1 MIQTKKF
8 TAAKFFYASP
18 WISASAAGLLALI
31 ILVFAINNFQHE
43 KKLMLSGLNQE
54 GRAVLGL
61 VSSASRDSLR
71 RAFMRGEV
79 QPTNML
85 ETVQLAIDAG
95 AEHPN
100 LDSLYLV
107 NEGGT
112 VLAHSKAELIGQE
125 MSAETAG
132 LLAKMQRTRVPDV
145 NAILPGSSSSKNVF
159 IIMAPFHPVGPR
171 FAAPRDSSMQKRRMM
186 GRYMSD
192 RQSAA
197 ERQLIVEELERL
209 QLFLVAELGLNDFT
223 SVARKQLIQLVIL
236 SAILLL
242 VGAGGILSLMM
253 LQGLRISQSK
263 LARMATFTDVL
274 VSSLPI
280 GLIAIDQRN
289 MIRTCNKSGQE
300 MLELARAEVE
310 GMPAE
315 EILPENVYR
324 ILNQRLHAADVHQF
338 EIKSSDL
345 PGKGRSLIITRLAIA
360 GNGKQ
365 ELGTMLL
372 LQDLSEIRK
381 LEDDLQRIEKD
392 AAVGRM
398 AAGVA
403 HELRNPLSSIK
414 GLALLLKSKAGQEGT
429 EFEAARLLTDEV
441 DRLNRSISELLDY
454 ARPAR
459 LATEQTS
466 IEQLVSKAVSL
477 IRADAEG
484 AHISIAEQYDASA
497 QTVSVD
503 PDKVTQVILNICLN
517 SIQAM
522 AAGGDMSIISRATE
536 LGIEIE
542 IGDSGPGLKPE
553 LLEKAF
559 EPYYTTKKDGTGL
572 GLAMSRKII
581 EDHGGS
587 ITLYSTEGAGTTAVI
602 FLPFTQAEL

>member
-1 MIQTKKF
+1 
-8 TAAKFFYASP
+8 
-18 WISASAAGLLALI
+18 
-31 ILVFAINNFQHE
+31 
-43 KKLMLSGLNQE
+43 
-54 GRAVLGL
+54 
-61 VSSASRDSLR
+61 
-71 RAFMRGEV
+71 
-79 QPTNML
+79 
-85 ETVQLAIDAG
+85 
-95 AEHPN
+95 
-100 LDSLYLV
+100 
-107 NEGGT
+107 
-112 VLAHSKAELIGQE
+112 
-125 MSAETAG
+125 
-132 LLAKMQRTRVPDV
+132 
-145 NAILPGSSSSKNVF
+145 
-159 IIMAPFHPVGPR
+159 
-171 FAAPRDSSMQKRRMM
+171 
-186 GRYMSD
+186 
-192 RQSAA
+192 
-197 ERQLIVEELERL
+197 
-209 QLFLVAELGLNDFT
+209 
-223 SVARKQLIQLVIL
+223 
-236 SAILLL
+236 
-242 VGAGGILSLMM
+242 
-253 LQGLRISQSK
+253 
-263 LARMATFTDVL
+263 
-274 VSSLPI
+274 
-280 GLIAIDQRN
+280 
-289 MIRTCNKSGQE
+289 
-300 MLELARAEVE
+300 
-310 GMPAE
+310 
-315 EILPENVYR
+315 
-324 ILNQRLHAADVHQF
+324 
-338 EIKSSDL
+338 
-345 PGKGRSLIITRLAIA
+345 
-360 GNGKQ
+360 
-365 ELGTMLL
+365 MLL